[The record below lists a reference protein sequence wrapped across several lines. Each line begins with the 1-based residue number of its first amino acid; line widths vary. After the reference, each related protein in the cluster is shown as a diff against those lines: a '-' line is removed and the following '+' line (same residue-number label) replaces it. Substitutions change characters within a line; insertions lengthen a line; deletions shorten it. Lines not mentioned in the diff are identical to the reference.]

1 MHKVFIHGGSGT
13 TGLRLKER
21 LLARDD
27 VSLVEIGEAERK
39 DPEAVKT
46 CMASAEFTFFC
57 LPDEAALEATPLA
70 AEAGCRVIDCSFA
83 HRTDPAWTYGYPEL
97 SPARRAAVAASER
110 VAGPGCH
117 AGGCICLMYPLL
129 KSGLVP
135 EDYPFCFTSVTGYSG
150 GGKKM
155 IAEYEDADRPASFSA
170 PRQYALG
177 QTHKHMREAKAVCGL
192 QTEPVFLPIVDDFYA
207 GMHVTL
213 PLQPRC
219 IPGRPTLKNVLEVLQ
234 SHYADSKLIHVLP
247 EPVNDGMLS
256 ASALA
261 GRDDLCICVS
271 GNDERVLLHALFDNL
286 GKGASGAAIQCFNI
300 MAGLPEETGLVIGK
314 AEVQ

>member
-1 MHKVFIHGGSGT
+1 MSLLVYQGSNISEIAT
-13 TGLRLKER
+13 KSEVVHHDKT
-21 LLARDD
+21 
-27 VSLVEIGEAERK
+27 VSPI
-39 DPEAVKT
+39 
-46 CMASAEFTFFC
+46 
-57 LPDEAALEATPLA
+57 
-70 AEAGCRVIDCSFA
+70 
-83 HRTDPAWTYGYPEL
+83 
-97 SPARRAAVAASER
+97 RREKIKNAKRIAN
-110 VAGPGCH
+110 PGCH
-117 AGGCICLMYPLL
+117 ASGFIALTEPLVTLGLL
-129 KSGLVP
+129 KDTARLS
-135 EDYPFCFTSVTGYSG
+135 CFSLTGYSG

-155 IAEYEDADRPASFSA
+155 IAEYEDPLRPASYSA

-192 QTEPVFLPIVDDFYA
+192 ATEPVFLPIVDDFYA

-219 IPGRPTLKNVLEVLQ
+219 IPGKPTLQNVLEVLQ
-234 SHYADSKLIHVLP
+234 NHYAGAKLIHVLP

-261 GRDDLCICVS
+261 GRDDLVLCVS

-300 MAGLPEETGLVIGK
+300 MAGLPEETGLILGK